1 MNNIINVLPS
11 KLVDQIAAGE
21 VIERPASVVKE
32 LVENS
37 IDAQANEIKIIVE
50 DGGKTLIQII
60 DNGIGMSRD
69 DIILSFKRHAT
80 SKLKEHS
87 DLESINSMGFR
98 GEALPSIA
106 SVSQVDILSR
116 TKNETSGY
124 RYTIIGG
131 TEKKIES
138 ISTFIGTSITI
149 KNLFFNT
156 PARKKFLKTSNSEY
170 RQITQIVRV
179 FLLSHPNISFKF
191 IHNNK
196 TLYDLRSKELKNR
209 LLNIYGQSIDNSL
222 IKVNFKNDYL
232 KINGF
237 IGNLNLVRKR
247 PSNQFLYLNK
257 RYIKDRLLASAIN
270 KGYVNLLE
278 RGEFPF
284 YVLYININPKH
295 VDFNVHPTKKEVRF
309 ENEWK
314 VYELLKETV
323 ANHLSNINET
333 LPNFSKAHPISSG
346 PSFFKNDQFKSNTT
360 QEFYNFD
367 SKPVNI
373 NEILSENEI
382 TDDKVKRNFDTMF
395 EKTQNELFN
404 INGDI
409 WQVAN
414 KYLITEVS
422 DGLIIIDQHVAHER
436 ILFEE
441 ALVALE
447 GDGLTSQTV
456 LFPETIQFQPDEYNS
471 FLNILKHFEKIGFK
485 IRDFGKNTIIV
496 DGLPSSIP
504 LGNESNLLKN
514 ILDEY
519 MKYKDNDTSFIHNIA
534 ASYACKGAIK
544 AGDALNQEEM
554 LSLINKL
561 FSTNNP
567 YYCPHGRPIIV
578 RMSEHEL
585 DKRFE
590 RK

>member
-1 MNNIINVLPS
+1 M
-11 KLVDQIAAGE
+11 
-21 VIERPASVVKE
+21 
-32 LVENS
+32 
-37 IDAQANEIKIIVE
+37 
-50 DGGKTLIQII
+50 
-60 DNGIGMSRD
+60 
-69 DIILSFKRHAT
+69 
-80 SKLKEHS
+80 
-87 DLESINSMGFR
+87 
-98 GEALPSIA
+98 
-106 SVSQVDILSR
+106 
-116 TKNETSGY
+116 
-124 RYTIIGG
+124 
-131 TEKKIES
+131 
-138 ISTFIGTSITI
+138 
-149 KNLFFNT
+149 
-156 PARKKFLKTSNSEY
+156 
-170 RQITQIVRV
+170 
-179 FLLSHPNISFKF
+179 
-191 IHNNK
+191 
-196 TLYDLRSKELKNR
+196 RSKELKNR

-346 PSFFKNDQFKSNTT
+346 PSFFKNDQFKTNTT

-373 NEILSENEI
+373 NEILNENEI

-578 RMSEHEL
+578 RMSEMN
-585 DKRFE
+585 
-590 RK
+590 